1 MRTIK
6 KIAPVVIM
14 IIGIV
19 LVLYPWISEYMYEF
33 GVQSLVEAYETDNR
47 DMDDSKKEEQLAR
60 AREYDE
66 ALLMSNIKLTDPFTL
81 EDQSGGI
88 YNYDS
93 ILNYNENGVMGFID
107 IPKID
112 IYLPIY
118 HGTSSEVLEKG
129 IGHLENT
136 SFPIGG
142 SSTHAV
148 LSGHTGLNS
157 AKLFTD
163 LTAMEVNDEF
173 YIDIL
178 GDTLAYKV
186 ISVKV
191 VEPDDVS
198 MLGIQEGKDLVTLVT
213 CTPYGI
219 NSHRLLVTG
228 ERTDYKEK
236 KHDSYKV
243 SSDTEWMR
251 SYERAIVIGIAFV
264 AAIFI
269 ISKIVRS
276 IHSKISAGGKL
287 DEKNRK
293 NG

>member
-33 GVQSLVEAYETDNR
+33 GVQSLVEAYETDNSA
-47 DMDDSKKEEQLAR
+47 MDDLKKEEQLAK
-60 AREYDE
+60 AQEYDE
-66 ALLMSNIKLTDPFTL
+66 ALLMSNIRLTDPFTL

-118 HGTSSEVLEKG
+118 HGTSNEVLEKG

-142 SSTHAV
+142 PSTHAV

-163 LTAMEVNDEF
+163 LTAMEVDDEF

-178 GDTLAYKV
+178 GETLAYKV

-198 MLGIQEGKDLVTLVT
+198 TLGIQEGKDLVTLVT

-228 ERTDYKEK
+228 ERTEYIEE

-243 SSDTEWMR
+243 SGDTEWMK
-251 SYERAIVIGIAFV
+251 SYERAILIGIAVV
-264 AAIFI
+264 AVIFI
-269 ISKIVRS
+269 ISKLVR
-276 IHSKISAGGKL
+276 HLRAKISAGGKH
-287 DEKNRK
+287 EKNRK
-293 NG
+293 ND

>member
-33 GVQSLVEAYETDNR
+33 GVQSLVEAYETDNSA
-47 DMDDSKKEEQLAR
+47 MDDLKKEEQLAK
-60 AREYDE
+60 AQEYDE
-66 ALLMSNIKLTDPFTL
+66 ALLMSNIRLTDPFTL

-118 HGTSSEVLEKG
+118 HGTSNEVLEKG

-142 SSTHAV
+142 PNTHAV

-163 LTAMEVNDEF
+163 LTAMEVDDEF

-178 GDTLAYKV
+178 GETLAYKV

-198 MLGIQEGKDLVTLVT
+198 TLGIREGKDLVTLVT

-228 ERTDYKEK
+228 ERTEYIEE

-243 SSDTEWMR
+243 SGDTEWMK
-251 SYERAIVIGIAFV
+251 SYERAILIGIAVV
-264 AAIFI
+264 AVIFI
-269 ISKIVRS
+269 ISKLVR
-276 IHSKISAGGKL
+276 HLRAKISAGGKH
-287 DEKNRK
+287 EKNRK
-293 NG
+293 ND

>member
-33 GVQSLVEAYETDNR
+33 GVRSLVEAYETDNSA
-47 DMDDSKKEEQLAR
+47 MDDLKKEEQLAK
-60 AREYDE
+60 AQEYDE
-66 ALLMSNIKLTDPFTL
+66 ALLMSNIRLTDPFTL

-118 HGTSSEVLEKG
+118 HGTSNEVLEKG

-142 SSTHAV
+142 PSTHAV

-163 LTAMEVNDEF
+163 LTAMEVDDEF

-178 GDTLAYKV
+178 GETLAYKV

-198 MLGIQEGKDLVTLVT
+198 TLGIQEGKDLVTLVT

-228 ERTDYKEK
+228 ERTEYIEE

-243 SSDTEWMR
+243 SGDTEWMK
-251 SYERAIVIGIAFV
+251 SYERAILIGIAVV
-264 AAIFI
+264 AVIFI
-269 ISKIVRS
+269 ISKLVR
-276 IHSKISAGGKL
+276 HLRAKNSAGGKH
-287 DEKNRK
+287 EKNRK
-293 NG
+293 ND

>member
-33 GVQSLVEAYETDNR
+33 GVRSLVEAYETDNSA
-47 DMDDSKKEEQLAR
+47 MDDLKKEEQLAK
-60 AREYDE
+60 AQEYDE
-66 ALLMSNIKLTDPFTL
+66 ALLMSNIRLTDPFTL

-118 HGTSSEVLEKG
+118 HGTSNEVLEKG

-142 SSTHAV
+142 PSTHAV

-163 LTAMEVNDEF
+163 LTAMEVDDEF

-178 GDTLAYKV
+178 GEALAYKV

-198 MLGIQEGKDLVTLVT
+198 TLGIQEGKDLVTLVT

-228 ERTDYKEK
+228 ERTEYIEE

-243 SSDTEWMR
+243 SGDTEWMK
-251 SYERAIVIGIAFV
+251 SYERAILIGIAVV
-264 AAIFI
+264 AVIFI
-269 ISKIVRS
+269 ISKLVR
-276 IHSKISAGGKL
+276 HLRAKNSAGGKH
-287 DEKNRK
+287 EKNRK
-293 NG
+293 ND

>member
-33 GVQSLVEAYETDNR
+33 GVQSLVEAYETDNSA
-47 DMDDSKKEEQLAR
+47 MDDLKKEEQLAK
-60 AREYDE
+60 AQEYDE
-66 ALLMSNIKLTDPFTL
+66 ALLMSNIRLTDPFTL

-118 HGTSSEVLEKG
+118 HGTSNEVLEKG

-136 SFPIGG
+136 SFPIGEP
-142 SSTHAV
+142 STHAV

-198 MLGIQEGKDLVTLVT
+198 TLGIQEGKDLVTLVT

-228 ERTDYKEK
+228 ERTEYTEE

-243 SSDTEWMR
+243 SGDTEWMK
-251 SYERAIVIGIAFV
+251 SYERAILIGIAVV
-264 AAIFI
+264 AVIFI
-269 ISKIVRS
+269 ISKVVRS
-276 IHSKISAGGKL
+276 IRSKISAGGKL

-293 NG
+293 ND